1 MGPADKETDAW
12 FKGEEIGD
20 AWRLRHGAREGFTRQ
35 ADDERNALTRTRIDY
50 ICFDDELLLP
60 ALKGVWLGP
69 WGSEFILPSDHRPIM
84 ALLDNDLWLGPTLA
98 VEELAEPEWESQF
111 PPRHWFITSEA
122 ERLTAEAA
130 IAAGRLPRKLPR
142 AAFTEAFQADR
153 VVQACA
159 DFQTVLSDCNS
170 KLDHSAAWQSYL
182 GVGTAIS
189 DELRPLRRDRTMM
202 GEGADKRLPDWA
214 RAHIRIRGLRKW
226 LRKLRKK
233 GEKLFLQGANPGT
246 QSVFDSIPEELWD
259 LWHETTALETLQK
272 ETDAGNCSEE
282 AQQAWRHAI
291 NAARELPL
299 DTPMSDRPTPVVLSR
314 SEWLTRLLRIR
325 ITTATRAVRRAHVRE
340 KAATGWRKRLLD
352 AHAALAG
359 RTGAIFEVVNPR
371 ARPIRVAGA
380 QITQADG
387 STRWFTDNASL
398 RQSAADLCAAT
409 VELND
414 SNDRRGT
421 RLSPEDRTQGLLDQ
435 HFSDVHLGS
444 LREIIAERKP
454 IIAAELLLH
463 AWSAEKL
470 LAAVQNCADKAPGP
484 SGLCYWMV
492 GEGSHD
498 FREQLAGMLNIFQQH
513 RHMPDEARHSFIF
526 PIPKQGAGGNTFE
539 GARQICLLEILT
551 KLVEGGITTAAMGIW
566 EERNYLHPS
575 AHGFRKGMSAGDLAA
590 FVAAVGERYRKS
602 N

>member
-1 MGPADKETDAW
+1 
-12 FKGEEIGD
+12 
-20 AWRLRHGAREGFTRQ
+20 
-35 ADDERNALTRTRIDY
+35 
-50 ICFDDELLLP
+50 
-60 ALKGVWLGP
+60 
-69 WGSEFILPSDHRPIM
+69 
-84 ALLDNDLWLGPTLA
+84 
-98 VEELAEPEWESQF
+98 
-111 PPRHWFITSEA
+111 
-122 ERLTAEAA
+122 
-130 IAAGRLPRKLPR
+130 
-142 AAFTEAFQADR
+142 
-153 VVQACA
+153 
-159 DFQTVLSDCNS
+159 
-170 KLDHSAAWQSYL
+170 
-182 GVGTAIS
+182 
-189 DELRPLRRDRTMM
+189 
-202 GEGADKRLPDWA
+202 
-214 RAHIRIRGLRKW
+214 
-226 LRKLRKK
+226 
-233 GEKLFLQGANPGT
+233 
-246 QSVFDSIPEELWD
+246 
-259 LWHETTALETLQK
+259 
-272 ETDAGNCSEE
+272 
-282 AQQAWRHAI
+282 
-291 NAARELPL
+291 
-299 DTPMSDRPTPVVLSR
+299 MSDRPTPVVLSR

-435 HFSDVHLGS
+435 QFSDVHLGS

-498 FREQLAGMLNIFQQH
+498 FREQLAVMLNIFQQH

-551 KLVEGGITTAAMGIW
+551 KLVEGGITTAAMGI
-566 EERNYLHPS
+566 
-575 AHGFRKGMSAGDLAA
+575 
-590 FVAAVGERYRKS
+590 
-602 N
+602 